1 MTMGQCTPLS
11 ENLRD
16 RTISIAQKHS
26 LSTQQ
31 CKAHTLYA
39 LPSRKIQCIVT
50 WQVRHKKEACYLL
63 GICYL
68 VVVEGVSVFFSHFR
82 IHGLA
87 LALCHKLRLNG
98 LPLMMFSF
106 FFLIQIPESIELQT
120 INLCPKYRLSLSYMY
135 IYEINIHKF
144 VGFVSFLKS
153 NLYFLYFLR
162 QKKKFVLARH
172 ALCACILR
180 NQLLCG

>member
-1 MTMGQCTPLS
+1 MQSTHIICLAFK
-11 ENLRD
+11 ENLV
-16 RTISIAQKHS
+16 H
-26 LSTQQ
+26 
-31 CKAHTLYA
+31 
-39 LPSRKIQCIVT
+39 
-50 WQVRHKKEACYLL
+50 
-63 GICYL
+63 CYL
-68 VVVEGVSVFFSHFR
+68 VGETQKRSLLPPGYLLFGGGRGSICFLFPFQDSWFGPCSVPQIETKWF
-82 IHGLA
+82 A
-87 LALCHKLRLNG
+87 LDDV
-98 LPLMMFSF
+98 FF